1 MGTNRKRDSLTGA
14 LEAGRRRLERW
25 RQTHP
30 ARTRIPEALWAAAV
44 KMARKYGVHRT
55 AKALRLD
62 YYSVK
67 KRIEQKA
74 GGAGEV
80 RTESAAATFLELPA
94 ALRDGSCEC
103 TVELEDS
110 GGAKMRVHLKGS
122 SVPDLAAL
130 SRSFWNPAS

>member
-1 MGTNRKRDSLTGA
+1 MGTKRKEDSLPAA
-14 LEAGRRRLERW
+14 LEAVRRRLERW
-25 RQTHP
+25 RGTHR
-30 ARTRIPEALWAAAV
+30 ARARIPEPLWAAAV
-44 KMARKYGVHRT
+44 KMAEKHGIHRT

-67 KRIEQKA
+67 KRMERKA
-74 GGAGEV
+74 GVAGEV
-80 RTESAAATFLELPA
+80 PKESEAATFLELPT

-122 SVPDLAAL
+122 TVPDLTAL